1 MIRAEA
7 RCWPGSKDDQP
18 AGASVVYL
26 RGRGPRRH
34 THSREVPRHLILGQR
49 AHTRWATVVCSDD
62 HLPTDAGDC
71 ESISGWVA
79 NGSDSENTEG
89 VEKFRDI
96 AFGV

>member
-1 MIRAEA
+1 LSTFVVADHVGILIHG
-7 RCWPGSKDDQP
+7 RCHVTS
-18 AGASVVYL
+18 
-26 RGRGPRRH
+26 
-34 THSREVPRHLILGQR
+34 LGQR

-79 NGSDSENTEG
+79 NGSDSENTED
-89 VEKFRDI
+89 VEKFRDN